1 MPTIGAVKEI
11 WRFPV
16 KSMAG
21 ESLARGAV
29 GGLGIVGDRGWALRD
44 EKAGEIRGAKK
55 MPQLIQC
62 HAAYVEEPA
71 PGRVPDATI
80 TLPGGER
87 VRTGDPAAN
96 QKLSA
101 LLGRAVTLWPL
112 QPKEDKDFYRRA
124 APDNPDMM
132 AELRELFGRVGD
144 EPIPDLGVFP
154 PEILEFT
161 SPLGTYFDAFPL
173 HLLTTASLKELAQR
187 NPAARFDVRRFRPN
201 ILIDTGDAVN
211 GFDETGWGGKTIK
224 IGDVRIT
231 LEMPCPRCVMPTLKQ
246 DDLPQD
252 PSVLRTIVRE
262 AAQNLGMYAT
272 VAQAGKIGVGDPVSL
287 E

>member
-96 QKLSA
+96 KKLSA

-132 AELRELFGRVGD
+132 AELREIFGRVGD

-161 SPLGTYFDAFPL
+161 SPLGTNFDAFPL
-173 HLLTTASLKELAQR
+173 HLLTTASLKELARR

-211 GFDETGWGGKTIK
+211 GFDETGWGGKTLK
-224 IGDVRIT
+224 IGDVRIR

-272 VAQAGKIGVGDPVSL
+272 VAQAGKIAVGDPVSL

>member
-1 MPTIGAVKEI
+1 MPTIGAGKES

-16 KSMAG
+16 KWMAG
-21 ESLARGAV
+21 ESLARGTV

-55 MPQLIQC
+55 MPQLMQC
-62 HAAYVEEPA
+62 HAAYDEEPA
-71 PGRVPDATI
+71 PGRIPAATI
-80 TLPGGER
+80 TLPNGDL

-101 LLGRAVTLWPL
+101 LLGRPVTLWPL

-132 AELRELFGRVGD
+132 AELREVFGRVGD

-161 SPLGTYFDAFPL
+161 SPLGTYFDVFPL
-173 HLLTTASLKELAQR
+173 HLLTTASLKELAR
-187 NPAARFDVRRFRPN
+187 HNPAARFDVRRFRPN
-201 ILIDTGDAVN
+201 ILIDTGAAVD
-211 GFDETGWGGKTIK
+211 GFDETGWSGKTLT
-224 IGDVRIT
+224 IGDVRIK
-231 LEMPCPRCVMPTLKQ
+231 LEIPCPRCVMPTLKQ
-246 DDLPQD
+246 DDLPHD

-272 VAQAGKIGVGDPVSL
+272 VAQAGKISVGDPVAL

>member
-55 MPQLIQC
+55 MPQLMQC

-96 QKLSA
+96 KKLSA

-132 AELRELFGRVGD
+132 AELREMFGRVGD

-173 HLLTTASLKELAQR
+173 HLLTTASLKELARR

-201 ILIDTGDAVN
+201 ILIDTERRG
-211 GFDETGWGGKTIK
+211 EWI
-224 IGDVRIT
+224 R
-231 LEMPCPRCVMPTLKQ
+231 
-246 DDLPQD
+246 
-252 PSVLRTIVRE
+252 
-262 AAQNLGMYAT
+262 
-272 VAQAGKIGVGDPVSL
+272 
-287 E
+287 

>member
-55 MPQLIQC
+55 MPQLMQC
-62 HAAYVEEPA
+62 HAVYDEEPG
-71 PGRVPDATI
+71 PGRVPAATI
-80 TLPGGER
+80 TLPNGER
-87 VRTGDPAAN
+87 VRTGDPAVN

-124 APDNPDMM
+124 APDNPDMTT
-132 AELRELFGRVGD
+132 ELRELFGRVGD

-173 HLLTTASLKELAQR
+173 HLITTASLTELAR
-187 NPAARFDVRRFRPN
+187 HNPVARFDVRRFRPN
-201 ILIDTGDAVN
+201 ILIDTGSAVS
-211 GFDETGWGGKTIK
+211 GFDETGWSGKTLA
-224 IGDVRIT
+224 IGDVRIK

-272 VAQAGKIGVGDPVSL
+272 VAHAGKIAVGDQVSL